1 MDNQEI
7 QLLKKRIAT
16 QLEKRNHR
24 HDINRLQQYI
34 KQTIQTDRTKFLLS
48 VNEEI
53 IRKQQKI
60 QELNHRA
67 QQLNTK
73 IKKLKRRQQ
82 AEIRRQIKEQEREQE
97 RQKALERER
106 QREKEQQKVIEK
118 TQKLCPLGSRKDGYG
133 SQKAPNTV
141 ESLLYMT
148 LPKGI

>member
-7 QLLKKRIAT
+7 KLLKDRMAT

-24 HDINRLQQYI
+24 HDVNRLQQYI
-34 KQTIQTDRTKFLLS
+34 KKQTKTDQTKFLLS

-67 QQLNTK
+67 QQLNAK

-82 AEIRRQIKEQEREQE
+82 AEIRRQIKERQNALEREQEREQE
-97 RQKALERER
+97 R
-106 QREKEQQKVIEK
+106 QKVIEK
-118 TQKLCPLGSRKDGYG
+118 TQKLCSLGPRKDGYG
-133 SQKAPNTV
+133 SQKAPKTV
-141 ESLLYMT
+141 ESLLYMAF
-148 LPKGI
+148 PYV

>member
-1 MDNQEI
+1 MDNQEIQEI
-7 QLLKKRIAT
+7 QLLKKRIAI

-34 KQTIQTDRTKFLLS
+34 KQTIQTDQTKFLLS

-82 AEIRRQIKEQEREQE
+82 AEIRRQIKEQARTAKSDRENTKNVFT
-97 RQKALERER
+97 RFQKGWLRITKSTEYCRIIIVHDISKR
-106 QREKEQQKVIEK
+106 NLR
-118 TQKLCPLGSRKDGYG
+118 
-133 SQKAPNTV
+133 
-141 ESLLYMT
+141 
-148 LPKGI
+148 